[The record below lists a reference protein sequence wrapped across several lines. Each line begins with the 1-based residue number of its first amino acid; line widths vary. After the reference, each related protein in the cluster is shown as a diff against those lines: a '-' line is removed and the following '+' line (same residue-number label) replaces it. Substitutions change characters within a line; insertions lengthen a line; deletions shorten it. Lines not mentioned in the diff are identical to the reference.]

1 MATKKKATKQETDPT
16 VSTAARARLMEE
28 RAGLVQQIER
38 LREDVKVE
46 LEFEADEGDPELAER
61 EKNLSLLATFE
72 ERLEEIDLAISKLQD
87 GDYGIC
93 KSCGQP
99 IDPERLAIV
108 PEAQYCVP
116 CKTKMERRGRR

>member
-1 MATKKKATKQETDPT
+1 MAKRAVKKVPSDSVTPDH
-16 VSTAARARLMEE
+16 ARERLLKE
-28 RAGLVQQIER
+28 RATLYQQIER

-72 ERLEEIDLAISKLQD
+72 ERLEEIDLALNKVQE

-108 PEAQYCVP
+108 PETQYCVP
-116 CKTKMERRGRR
+116 CKSRMEKRQRR